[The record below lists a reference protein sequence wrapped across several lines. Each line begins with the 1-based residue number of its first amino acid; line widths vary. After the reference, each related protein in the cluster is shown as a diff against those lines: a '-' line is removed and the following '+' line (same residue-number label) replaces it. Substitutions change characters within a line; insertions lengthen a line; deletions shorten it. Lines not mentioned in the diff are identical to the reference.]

1 MSFLGSSPVTSIMG
15 YLTIVLT
22 VAQQVFTE
30 QGMPH
35 DTAGWIKIAG
45 GIILGVGLRFSKD
58 QNVSNAPSPIA
69 EAEKVQS

>member
-1 MSFLGSSPVTSIMG
+1 MSFLGSSPITSIMG

-35 DTAGWIKIAG
+35 DTGGWIRLVG

-58 QNVSNAPSPIA
+58 ANISNAPVPA
-69 EAEKVQS
+69 PAAKVE